1 MFNDFG
7 GLDELG
13 DVQYDDHW
21 DFGRLSSKIRYSS
34 SAPKVLIEHSGVSL
48 QPLKRFH
55 LIVIYSSISSGN
67 ETAKADRVNI
77 NPANGGEVLPIE
89 YTTTEQAFPK
99 LIAF

>member
-48 QPLKRFH
+48 QALKRFH
-55 LIVIYSSISSGN
+55 LIVIYSSMSSGN
-67 ETAKADRVNI
+67 ETAKADRVGNDKYQSSQRGRS
-77 NPANGGEVLPIE
+77 PAYQVYYYRTSGP
-89 YTTTEQAFPK
+89 
-99 LIAF
+99 